1 MLAVD
6 LIQIPILLP
15 MVGVAIAPILPTP
28 IQIPTPPPHIDIMT
42 VIMEILDRNSKCE
55 LVPSLW
61 DYSLNR
67 KMAIFLPK
75 ICPKY
80 YINRAFLIHPFFIF
94 FLFHLILCFLY
105 YEKNRK

>member
-1 MLAVD
+1 MGLVLAVD

-42 VIMEILDRNSKCE
+42 VIMEILDRNSKCQ

-80 YINRAFLIHPFFIF
+80 YINRAFLIHPFL
-94 FLFHLILCFLY
+94 FLFFISFDFVFLVL
-105 YEKNRK
+105 